1 MRQDRKTVLEKK
13 EIHEGQADS
22 HLAYKVSGVSIVV
35 NLVLSL
41 GKLAAGLIGG
51 SSAMVSDAV
60 HSASDVFSTFVVIIG
75 VKMAGKAADREHP
88 YGHERMEC
96 VAAIILAMLLAMVG
110 AGIGVSGIGK
120 IAAGNYEELAVPG
133 MLPLV
138 AAAVSVAV
146 KEWMFWY
153 TRAAAKKVNSGALMA
168 DAWHHRSDALSS
180 VGSFAGILF
189 ARLGFPV
196 MDPLAGI
203 VISLCILK
211 AAYDI
216 FKDGLD
222 KMVDHRCDGETE
234 DHIREKALGVP
245 GVEGVDDLK
254 TRLFGAKM
262 YVDMEI
268 LADSELKLGEAHE
281 IAEKV
286 HHVIENSFP
295 ECKHCMIHVNPKKE
309 VAAAGNRNG
318 AAAGNRNEAGT
329 EE

>member
-1 MRQDRKTVLEKK
+1 MKFQLEKCRGIYMEQK
-13 EIHEGQADS
+13 EVAYMDKTDSRRGAADS
-22 HLAYKVSGVSIVV
+22 HLAYRVSAVSIVM

-41 GKLAAGLIGG
+41 GKLVAGAIGN
-51 SSAMVSDAV
+51 SSAMISDAV

-75 VKMAGKAADREHP
+75 VKMAGKRADREHP

-96 VAAIILAMLLAMVG
+96 VAAVILAMLLAMVG
-110 AGIGVSGIGK
+110 AGIGIAGIEK
-120 IAAGNYEELAVPG
+120 IMTGNNAEMAVPG
-133 MLPLV
+133 LLPLAAAALSV
-138 AAAVSVAV
+138 AA

-153 TRAAAKKVNSGALMA
+153 TRGAAKKIHSGALMA

-180 VGSFAGILF
+180 IGSFVGILF
-189 ARLGFPV
+189 ARLGYPM
-196 MDPLAGI
+196 MDPLASI

-222 KMVDHRCDGETE
+222 KMVDHRCDEETE
-234 DHIREKALGVP
+234 QHIRETALAIP
-245 GVEGVDDLK
+245 GVEGIDDLK

-268 LADSELKLGEAHE
+268 LADSELKLREAHE

-286 HHVIENSFP
+286 HHVIESAFP
-295 ECKHCMIHVNPKKE
+295 DCKHCMIHVNPKKE
-309 VAAAGNRNG
+309 TGSV
-318 AAAGNRNEAGT
+318 
-329 EE
+329 